1 MRNELAIK
9 LGSDEIVVYQKGQG
23 ILTRVPAYV
32 ALNKMGVIKYY
43 GKDAYKRLNVNN
55 QTLKIC
61 QPIKDGCIVD
71 QNLAIKLLSNI
82 FASCNLKS
90 NLLNTNSAVVA
101 LPCGLTINELETVN
115 YVLKMCGIDKMRI
128 VQSGACAREFE
139 NIWDKKKYVC
149 VVDIGASITD
159 VSITSGEEFIAGAD
173 YQIGGV
179 DMDEAIK
186 VFVYDNYFATI
197 STQTANEIKC
207 DIGSLYNRDYAK
219 TEFKGVADDGGVRDV
234 EITAHEIRTA
244 VSGIYDKIFALVKEL
259 IAEQGPNVINDIH
272 NNGILFC
279 GGVTQI
285 AGFYEYAK
293 QKFDNPVI
301 LSKNPLDAVLM
312 GASKIIDIKD
322 YPIEIKL

>member
-9 LGSDEIVVYQKGQG
+9 LGSDEIVIYQKGQG
-23 ILTRVPAYV
+23 IIARVPAYV
-32 ALNKMGVIKYY
+32 AVTKLGTIKYY

-55 QTLKIC
+55 PTLKIC

-71 QNLAIKLLSNI
+71 QNLAIKLLSHI
-82 FASCNLKS
+82 FDCCKLKS
-90 NLLNTNSAVVA
+90 NLFSNISAVVA
-101 LPCGLTINELETVN
+101 LPCGLTINELETMN
-115 YVLKMCGIDKMRI
+115 YVLRMSGIDKMRV

-159 VSITSGEEFIAGAD
+159 VSITSGDEFIAGAD
-173 YQIGGV
+173 FQIGGV

-197 STQTANEIKC
+197 SSQTACDIKC
-207 DIGSLYNRDYAK
+207 EIGSLYNRDYAK
-219 TEFKGVADDGGVRDV
+219 AEFKGVADDGSIRDV
-234 EITAHEIRTA
+234 AITANEIRTA
-244 VSGIYDKIFALVKEL
+244 VKGIYDKIFALVKEF
-259 IAEQGPNVINDIH
+259 IAEQSTNIINEIH

-279 GGVTQI
+279 GGATQI

-293 QKFDNPVI
+293 QKFDQSII
-301 LSKNPLDAVLM
+301 LSKNPLDAVLI
-312 GASKIIDIKD
+312 GASKIVDIKD